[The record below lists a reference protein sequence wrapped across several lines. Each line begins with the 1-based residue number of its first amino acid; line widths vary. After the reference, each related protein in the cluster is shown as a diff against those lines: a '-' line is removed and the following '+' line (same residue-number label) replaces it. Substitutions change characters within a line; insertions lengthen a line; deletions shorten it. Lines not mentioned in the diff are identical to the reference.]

1 VPTAEPIK
9 LLLVDD
15 VRANLLALEAVLKRD
30 GVELFKVQSGPEA
43 LELLLVHDF
52 ALALLDVQMTAM
64 DGFEL
69 AELMRG
75 TERTRRVP
83 IIFLTAAGADERRT
97 FRGYEAGAVD
107 FLMKPIDPQI
117 LRNKVEV
124 FMELARQ
131 KQELAGQRDE
141 LKETAE
147 RLASALG
154 RLQAHSDNSPLAM
167 VEFDPGGRILAWSKG
182 AERVFGWSA
191 SETIGKRITDLRWM
205 HEDDTQAFM
214 SPDLL
219 ARRELRNVQ
228 VHRCYRLDGSVI
240 DCEWYNSALLDGT
253 GELVSVNAQ
262 ILDITERRRAEATQ
276 KLLIGELN
284 HRVKNTLATVQAIAT
299 QTLRHTGDPA
309 EFTANFSGRVHSM
322 ARAHSLLS
330 NATWAGADLAELIHD
345 QLRLGST
352 DESRV
357 KAEGPEVQLPPQLAL
372 HLALILH
379 ELGINAR
386 KYGALSRGEGQVS
399 LNWAIEDGML
409 RLNWAERG
417 GPPVRAPK
425 KRGFGSSLID
435 QSVKAEGGSAKVTY
449 RAEGIAWEIALTLPS
464 PEVGKQTHK
473 PIHTAVAVNGT
484 TQGAAAT
491 NSGAILEG
499 LRFLIVED
507 EPLVSLV
514 ITNVLE
520 DAGAE
525 VAGAAGTVE
534 QAMELIEAARY
545 DCAILDGNL
554 KGRPVDEIAAAL
566 TRRNIPFLFVSGYG
580 RAGLPQAFAKA
591 PVLSKPFTVVQL
603 LDAVHAVT
611 PPQGMVIPL
620 RKGS

>member
-1 VPTAEPIK
+1 MPSAEPIK

-30 GVELFKVQSGPEA
+30 GVELFKVQSGSEA

-75 TERTRRVP
+75 TERTRGVP
-83 IIFLTAAGADERRT
+83 IIFLTAATTDERRS

-107 FLMKPIDPQI
+107 FLIKPLDPQI
-117 LRNKVEV
+117 LRNKVGV
-124 FMELARQ
+124 FLELARQ

-141 LKETAE
+141 LKETAD

-167 VEFDPGGRILAWSKG
+167 VEFEPGGRIIAWSKG
-182 AERVFGWSA
+182 AERIFGWSA
-191 SETIGKRITDLRWM
+191 AETVGKRTSDLRWM
-205 HEDDTQAFM
+205 HEDDTHAFM
-214 SPDLL
+214 SPEILT
-219 ARRELRNVQ
+219 ARERRSVQ

-240 DCEWYNSALLDGT
+240 DCEWYNSALLDGA
-253 GELVSVNAQ
+253 GKLVSVNAQ
-262 ILDITERRRAEATQ
+262 ILDITERKRAEATQ

-299 QTLRHTGDPA
+299 QTLRHNGDPA

-322 ARAHSLLS
+322 ARAHSMLS

-345 QLRLGST
+345 QLRLGSA

-357 KAEGPEVQLPPQLAL
+357 KAAGPEVQLPPQLAL

-386 KYGALSRGEGQVS
+386 KYGALSRGEGEVA
-399 LNWAIEDGML
+399 LTWAVDNDLL
-409 RLNWAERG
+409 RLSWAERG

-425 KRGFGSSLID
+425 KRGFGSSLIE
-435 QSVKAEGGSAKVTY
+435 QSVKAEGGTARVTY
-449 RAEGIAWEIALTLPS
+449 RAEGISWEIALTLSS
-464 PEVGKQTHK
+464 PMAGDYAHK
-473 PIHTAVAVNGT
+473 PIHAAPIENAAS
-484 TQGAAAT
+484 QGSAAAS
-491 NSGAILEG
+491 SGAMLEG
-499 LRFLIVED
+499 LSFLIVED

-525 VAGAAGTVE
+525 VAGTAGTVE
-534 QAMELIEAARY
+534 QALELIDTGRY

-566 TRRNIPFLFVSGYG
+566 TRCNIPFLFVSGYG

-591 PVLSKPFTVVQL
+591 PVLGKPFTMVQL
-603 LDAVHAVT
+603 LDAVHDLMPRQST
-611 PPQGMVIPL
+611 VIQL
-620 RKGS
+620 RK